1 MPRSRLQ
8 QPHHES
14 FLFSTNTQPTTVYLL
29 YHHQS
34 GQTPKAHKYVIH
46 QASQIIH
53 FFFLL
58 KQRHLNLT
66 QFELIRSQN
75 AASCAKKYET
85 LRRYYQYPGAS
96 CPCVQFFPS
105 VVIYASHKKFFIAF
119 FFSNAISCI
128 NNIASPAIKY
138 AWKCKNLHL
147 FSSTKHQRLLEYL
160 HWRHTF
166 TGCES

>member
-85 LRRYYQYPGAS
+85 LRRCYQHLSSWAFTACAN
-96 CPCVQFFPS
+96 CPFVQFFS
-105 VVIYASHKKFFIAF
+105 GVVIYTSHKKFFIAF
-119 FFSNAISCI
+119 YFSNAISR
-128 NNIASPAIKY
+128 SK
-138 AWKCKNLHL
+138 
-147 FSSTKHQRLLEYL
+147 
-160 HWRHTF
+160 
-166 TGCES
+166 